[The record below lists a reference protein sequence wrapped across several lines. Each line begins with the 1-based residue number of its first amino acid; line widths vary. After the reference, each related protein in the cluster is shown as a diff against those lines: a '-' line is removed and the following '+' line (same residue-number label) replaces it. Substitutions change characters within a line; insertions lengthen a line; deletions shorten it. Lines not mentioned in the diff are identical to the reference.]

1 MDYQNHNPSI
11 SIAFGSAS
19 GILTFV
25 SEHGASIDTLMQ
37 LFKVIL
43 FAIIGGIF
51 GYVGKIIATR
61 IHKFLK

>member
-1 MDYQNHNPSI
+1 MSYQNHSPSI
-11 SIAFGSAS
+11 SIIFGSAS
-19 GILTFV
+19 GILTFM
-25 SEHGASIDTLMQ
+25 SEHGASIENFIQ

-43 FAIIGGIF
+43 FAVIGGIF